1 MKIKVRHPAKKIYI
15 FGELPSDKFVPYTTF
30 KLNWH
35 RGIAKIWKDGSNY
48 IASYYGASY
57 IIYGNTKNRMSDALD
72 SLEDIML
79 SLKKADIILPKR
91 Q

>member
-1 MKIKVRHPAKKIYI
+1 MKIKVRHPTKKI
-15 FGELPSDKFVPYTTF
+15 
-30 KLNWH
+30 
-35 RGIAKIWKDGSNY
+35 